1 MVLPIEGMRGESVK
15 DYAEALQV
23 RYRGECRNGKGE
35 LLDEF
40 VRVTGYHRK
49 TAIRLLAGKM
59 RKRTGRRG
67 RRQQY
72 GPEVREALK
81 QLWESLNRPC
91 SRRLQ
96 PYLDE
101 LVEVMVRRGR
111 MALSAEVTEQLL
123 QMSPSTIDRLLRPY
137 RKQECRHGFST
148 TRPGSLL
155 KREIPIRTFADWVED
170 CPGFLEVDLVAHCG
184 ETTEGFYLAT
194 LTAVDIY
201 TGWVECQA
209 VWGKREDKV
218 RGAIHEVRKR
228 LPFVCKGIDSDN
240 GSEFINREL
249 KRYCVEQQITFTRSR
264 PYKKNDSAHVEQKN
278 WSVVRRLIGYDR
290 YSTRE
295 AFEQLQYVH
304 GLARLYFNFFQPVM
318 KLLSKTRD
326 GAKVR
331 KVYDRARTPYR
342 RTLESADLSVQDRQ
356 SLAELYSQLDPASL
370 LEQINRALDTLWGLS
385 DQRQGRHGSVTPIL
399 TQQEALR

>member
-1 MVLPIEGMRGESVK
+1 MRGESVQ
-15 DYAEALQV
+15 DYAEALGE
-23 RYRGECRNGKGE
+23 RYRGGSRRAKSEI
-35 LLDEF
+35 LDEF

-49 TAIRLLAGKM
+49 TGIRLLAGRA
-59 RKRTGRRG
+59 RKCSGRRG

-72 GPEVREALK
+72 GVEVREALK
-81 QLWESLNRPC
+81 ELWEVLLRPC

-96 PYLDE
+96 PHMGDI
-101 LVEVMVRRGR
+101 VEVMTRRGR
-111 MALSAEVTEQLL
+111 MAMSTEVTRQLL

-137 RKQECRHGFST
+137 RRQERQHGFST

-155 KREIPIRTFADWVED
+155 KREIPIRTFSDWNEA
-170 CPGFLEVDLVAHCG
+170 CPGYLEVDLVAHCG
-184 ETTEGFYLAT
+184 ETTEGFYLTT
-194 LTAVDIY
+194 LTAVDIH

-209 VWGKREDKV
+209 VWGKQEQKV

-228 LPFVCKGIDSDN
+228 LPFACKGLDSDN

-249 KRYCVEQQITFTRSR
+249 QRYCLEHRITFTRSR

-295 AFEQLQYVH
+295 ALEQLQYVH
-304 GLARLYFNFFQPVM
+304 GLVRLYFNFFQPTM
-318 KLLSKTRD
+318 KLVSKTRE

-342 RTLESADLSVQDRQ
+342 RLLECADLPDESRQ
-356 SLAELYSQLDPASL
+356 ALSETYATLDPVTL
-370 LEQINRALDTLWGLS
+370 RDHINRELDTLWNLT
-385 DQRQGRHGSVTPIL
+385 DHRLGRGRSVTPIV

>member
-1 MVLPIEGMRGESVK
+1 MK
-15 DYAEALQV
+15 DYAEALRG
-23 RYRGECRNGKGE
+23 RYQGGCRRTKSE
-35 LLDEF
+35 VLDEF

-49 TAIRLLAGKM
+49 TGIRLLAGKA
-59 RKRTGRRG
+59 RPGDGRRG
-67 RRQQY
+67 RRHQY
-72 GPEVREALK
+72 GAEARAALK
-81 QLWESLNRPC
+81 EIWEVLLRPC

-96 PYLDE
+96 PYMGE
-101 LVEVMVRRGR
+101 MIETMTRRGR
-111 MALSAEVTEQLL
+111 MAMSAEVTQQLL

-137 RKQECRHGFST
+137 RRQGRCHGFST

-155 KREIPIRTFADWVED
+155 KREIPIRTFSDWDEA

-184 ETTEGFYLAT
+184 ESTEGFYLTT
-194 LTAVDIY
+194 LTAVDIH

-209 VWGKREDKV
+209 VWGKQEHKV

-228 LPFVCKGIDSDN
+228 LPFACKGIDSDN

-295 AFEQLQYVH
+295 ALEQLQYVH
-304 GLARLYFNFFQPVM
+304 GLVRLYFNFFQPVM
-318 KLLSKTRD
+318 KLVSKTRE

-342 RTLESADLSVQDRQ
+342 RVLESADLSDEARQ
-356 SLAELYSQLDPASL
+356 SLTELYNNLDPVSL
-370 LEQINRALDTLWGLS
+370 LDQINRALDTLWSLT
-385 DQRQGRHGSVTPIL
+385 DQRLGRGRSVTPIL

>member
-1 MVLPIEGMRGESVK
+1 VK
-15 DYAEALQV
+15 DYAEALRG
-23 RYRGECRNGKGE
+23 RYQGGCRKAKSE
-35 LLDEF
+35 VLDEF

-49 TAIRLLAGKM
+49 TGIRLLAGKA
-59 RKRTGRRG
+59 RRSGGRRG

-72 GPEVREALK
+72 GAEAREALK
-81 QLWESLNRPC
+81 EIWETLLRPC

-96 PYLDE
+96 PHLGE
-101 LVEVMVRRGR
+101 MVEVMVRRGR
-111 MALSAEVTEQLL
+111 MAMSAEVTRQLL

-137 RKQECRHGFST
+137 RRQGRRHGFST
-148 TRPGSLL
+148 TRAGSLL
-155 KREIPIRTFADWVED
+155 KREIPIRTFSDWDEA

-184 ETTEGFYLAT
+184 ESTEGFYLTT
-194 LTAVDIY
+194 LTAVDIH

-209 VWGKREDKV
+209 VWGKQEQKV

-228 LPFVCKGIDSDN
+228 LPFACKGIDSDN
-240 GSEFINREL
+240 GSEFINREM

-278 WSVVRRLIGYDR
+278 WSVVRRLVGYDR

-295 AFEQLQYVH
+295 AFEHLQYVH
-304 GLARLYFNFFQPVM
+304 GLVRLYFNFFQPVM
-318 KLLSKTRD
+318 KLVSKTRD

-342 RTLESADLSVQDRQ
+342 RVLESADLSDEARQ
-356 SLAELYSQLDPASL
+356 SLVELYSALDPVTL
-370 LEQINRALDTLWGLS
+370 LDQINRALDTLWSLT
-385 DQRQGRHGSVTPIL
+385 DQRLGRCHSVTPIL

>member
-1 MVLPIEGMRGESVK
+1 M
-15 DYAEALQV
+15 
-23 RYRGECRNGKGE
+23 
-35 LLDEF
+35 
-40 VRVTGYHRK
+40 
-49 TAIRLLAGKM
+49 
-59 RKRTGRRG
+59 
-67 RRQQY
+67 
-72 GPEVREALK
+72 
-81 QLWESLNRPC
+81 
-91 SRRLQ
+91 
-96 PYLDE
+96 
-101 LVEVMVRRGR
+101 
-111 MALSAEVTEQLL
+111 SAEVTRQLL

-137 RKQECRHGFST
+137 RRQGRRHGFST
-148 TRPGSLL
+148 TRAGSLL
-155 KREIPIRTFADWVED
+155 KREIPIRTFSDWDEA

-184 ETTEGFYLAT
+184 ESTEGFYLNT
-194 LTAVDIY
+194 LTAVDIH

-209 VWGKREDKV
+209 VWGKQEHKV

-249 KRYCVEQQITFTRSR
+249 KRYCVEHEITFTRSR

-304 GLARLYFNFFQPVM
+304 GLVRLYFNFFQPVM
-318 KLLSKTRD
+318 KLVSKTRE

-331 KVYDRARTPYR
+331 KIYDTARTPYR
-342 RTLESADLSVQDRQ
+342 RVLESADISDESRQ
-356 SLAELYSQLDPASL
+356 ALVELYNELDPVTL
-370 LEQINRALDTLWGLS
+370 LDQINRALDTLWSLT
-385 DQRQGRHGSVTPIL
+385 DQRLGRSRSVTPIL

>member
-1 MVLPIEGMRGESVK
+1 MQDYVVALRG
-15 DYAEALQV
+15 
-23 RYRGECRNGKGE
+23 RYRSGGRRTKSQV
-35 LLDEF
+35 LDEF

-49 TAIRLLAGKM
+49 TGIRLLAGKG
-59 RKRTGRRG
+59 RPSGGRRG

-72 GPEVREALK
+72 GAEARAALKEIWEAL
-81 QLWESLNRPC
+81 LRPC

-96 PYLDE
+96 PHLGE
-101 LVEVMVRRGR
+101 MVEVMTRRGR
-111 MALSAEVTEQLL
+111 MAMSAEVTQQLL

-137 RKQECRHGFST
+137 RRQGRCHGFST

-155 KREIPIRTFADWVED
+155 KREIPIRTFSDWDEA

-184 ETTEGFYLAT
+184 ESTEGFYLTT
-194 LTAVDIY
+194 LTAVDIH

-209 VWGKREDKV
+209 VWGKQEQKV
-218 RGAIHEVRKR
+218 QGAIHEVRKR
-228 LPFVCKGIDSDN
+228 LPFACKGIDSDN

-249 KRYCVEQQITFTRSR
+249 KRYCVEHQITFTRSR

-278 WSVVRRLIGYDR
+278 WSVVRRIIGYDR

-295 AFEQLQYVH
+295 ALEQLQHVH
-304 GLARLYFNFFQPVM
+304 SLARLYFNYFQPVM
-318 KLLSKTRD
+318 KLVSKTRE

-342 RTLESADLSVQDRQ
+342 RVLESTDLSNEARR
-356 SLAELYSQLDPASL
+356 SLTQLYNNLDPVSL
-370 LEQINRALDTLWGLS
+370 LDQINRAQDTLWGLS
-385 DQRQGRHGSVTPIL
+385 DQRLGRARSVTPIV

>member
-1 MVLPIEGMRGESVK
+1 MKE
-15 DYAEALQV
+15 YAEALGE
-23 RYRGECRNGKGE
+23 RYRGGCRRRKSE
-35 LLDEF
+35 VLDEF

-49 TAIRLLAGKM
+49 TGIRLLAGKA
-59 RKRTGRRG
+59 RPGNGRRG

-72 GPEVREALK
+72 GVEAREALK
-81 QLWESLNRPC
+81 EIWEVLMRPC

-96 PYLDE
+96 PHMGE
-101 LVEVMVRRGR
+101 MIEVMARRGR
-111 MALSAEVTEQLL
+111 MALSTEVTRQLL

-137 RKQECRHGFST
+137 RRQGRRHGFST
-148 TRPGSLL
+148 TRPGTLL
-155 KREIPIRTFADWVED
+155 KREIPIRTFSDWDEA

-184 ETTEGFYLAT
+184 ESTEGFYLTT
-194 LTAVDIY
+194 LTTVDIH

-209 VWGKREDKV
+209 VWGKQEHKV

-228 LPFVCKGIDSDN
+228 LPFACKGIDSDN

-249 KRYCVEQQITFTRSR
+249 QRYCLEQQITFTRSR

-278 WSVVRRLIGYDR
+278 WSVVRRIIGYDR
-290 YSTRE
+290 YSTRG
-295 AFEQLQYVH
+295 ALEQLQRVH
-304 GLARLYFNFFQPVM
+304 GLVRLYFNFFQPVM
-318 KLLSKTRD
+318 KLVSKTRD

-342 RTLESADLSVQDRQ
+342 RVLESTDLSDEARQ
-356 SLAELYSQLDPASL
+356 SLTQLYNNLDPVSL
-370 LEQINRALDTLWGLS
+370 LDQINQALDTLWNLT
-385 DQRQGRHGSVTPIL
+385 DQRLGRGRSVTPIV

>member
-1 MVLPIEGMRGESVK
+1 MK
-15 DYAEALQV
+15 DYAAALRQ
-23 RYRGECRNGKGE
+23 RYREGGRRTKSE
-35 LLDEF
+35 LLNEF

-49 TAIRLLAGKM
+49 TGIRLLAGKA
-59 RKRTGRRG
+59 RLGRGRRG
-67 RRQQY
+67 RRQHY
-72 GPEVREALK
+72 GTEVREALK
-81 QLWESLNRPC
+81 EIWETLLRPC

-96 PYLDE
+96 PHIAE
-101 LVEVMVRRGR
+101 MVEVMVRRGR
-111 MALSAEVTEQLL
+111 MAMRGDITQQLL

-137 RKQECRHGFST
+137 RQQQRRHGFST
-148 TRPGSLL
+148 TRPGSQL
-155 KREIPIRTFADWVED
+155 KREIPIRTFSDWNEA

-184 ETTEGFYLAT
+184 ESTEGFYLTT
-194 LTAVDIY
+194 LTAVDIH

-209 VWGKREDKV
+209 VWGKQEQKV
-218 RGAIHEVRKR
+218 RGAIHEIRKR
-228 LPFVCKGIDSDN
+228 LPFTCKGLDSDN

-249 KRYCVEQQITFTRSR
+249 QRYCVEHKITFTRSR

-278 WSVVRRLIGYDR
+278 WSVVRRIIGYDR

-304 GLARLYFNFFQPVM
+304 GLTRLYFNFFQPTM
-318 KLLSKTRD
+318 KLVSKTRE

-342 RTLESADLSVQDRQ
+342 RVLESTDISDEVRQ
-356 SLAELYSQLDPASL
+356 ALIELYNELDPVTL
-370 LEQINRALDTLWGLS
+370 LNQINQALDDLWHLT
-385 DQRQGRHGSVTPIL
+385 DQRLGRSRSVTAIL

>member
-1 MVLPIEGMRGESVK
+1 MKE
-15 DYAEALQV
+15 YAEALGE
-23 RYRGECRNGKGE
+23 RYRGGCRRRKSE
-35 LLDEF
+35 VLDEF

-49 TAIRLLAGKM
+49 TGIRLLAG
-59 RKRTGRRG
+59 RARPGNGRRG

-72 GPEVREALK
+72 GVEAREALK
-81 QLWESLNRPC
+81 EIWEVLMRPC

-96 PYLDE
+96 PHMGE
-101 LVEVMVRRGR
+101 MIEVMARRGR
-111 MALSAEVTEQLL
+111 MALSTEVTRQLL

-137 RKQECRHGFST
+137 RRQGRRHGFST
-148 TRPGSLL
+148 TRPGTLL
-155 KREIPIRTFADWVED
+155 KREIPIRTFSDWDEA

-184 ETTEGFYLAT
+184 ESTEGFYLTT
-194 LTAVDIY
+194 LTTVDIH

-209 VWGKREDKV
+209 VWGKQEHKV

-228 LPFVCKGIDSDN
+228 LPFACKGIDSDN

-249 KRYCVEQQITFTRSR
+249 QRYCLEQQITFTRSR

-278 WSVVRRLIGYDR
+278 WSVVRRIIGYDR
-290 YSTRE
+290 YSTRG
-295 AFEQLQYVH
+295 ALEQLQRVH
-304 GLARLYFNFFQPVM
+304 GLVRLYFNFFQPVM
-318 KLLSKTRD
+318 KLVSKTRD

-342 RTLESADLSVQDRQ
+342 RVLESTDLSDEARQ
-356 SLAELYSQLDPASL
+356 SLTQLYNNLDPVSL
-370 LEQINRALDTLWGLS
+370 LDQINQALDTLWNLT
-385 DQRQGRHGSVTPIL
+385 DQRLGRGRSVTPIV

>member
-1 MVLPIEGMRGESVK
+1 VQDYVVALRG
-15 DYAEALQV
+15 
-23 RYRGECRNGKGE
+23 RYRSGGRRTKSQV
-35 LLDEF
+35 LDEF

-49 TAIRLLAGKM
+49 TGIRLLAGKG
-59 RKRTGRRG
+59 RPSGGRRG

-72 GPEVREALK
+72 GAEARAALKEIWEAL
-81 QLWESLNRPC
+81 LRPC

-96 PYLDE
+96 PHLGE
-101 LVEVMVRRGR
+101 MVEVMARRGR
-111 MALSAEVTEQLL
+111 MAMSTEVTRQLL
-123 QMSPSTIDRLLRPY
+123 RMSPSTIDRLLRPY
-137 RKQECRHGFST
+137 RRQGRRHGFST

-155 KREIPIRTFADWVED
+155 KREIPIRTFSDWDEA

-184 ETTEGFYLAT
+184 ESTEGFYLTT
-194 LTAVDIY
+194 LTAVDIH

-209 VWGKREDKV
+209 VWEKQEEMV
-218 RGAIHEVRKR
+218 RGAIHEVLKR
-228 LPFVCKGIDSDN
+228 LPFVCKGLDSDN

-249 KRYCVEQQITFTRSR
+249 KRYCVEQEITFTRSR

-278 WSVVRRLIGYDR
+278 WSVVRRIIGYDR

-295 AFEQLQYVH
+295 ALEQLQHVH
-304 GLARLYFNFFQPVM
+304 SLARLYFNYFQPVM
-318 KLLSKTRD
+318 KLVSKTRE

-342 RTLESADLSVQDRQ
+342 RVLESTDLSNEARR
-356 SLAELYSQLDPASL
+356 SLTQLYNNLDPVSL
-370 LEQINRALDTLWGLS
+370 LDQINRAQDTLWGLS
-385 DQRQGRHGSVTPIL
+385 DQRLGRARSVTPIV

>member
-1 MVLPIEGMRGESVK
+1 MK
-15 DYAEALQV
+15 DYAGALRE
-23 RYRGECRNGKGE
+23 RYRGGCRRTKSE
-35 LLDEF
+35 VLDEF

-49 TAIRLLAGKM
+49 TGIRLLSGRARPGN
-59 RKRTGRRG
+59 GRRG
-67 RRQQY
+67 RRQHY
-72 GPEVREALK
+72 GSEAQEALK
-81 QLWESLNRPC
+81 EIWETLMRPC

-96 PYLDE
+96 PYMAE
-101 LVEVMVRRGR
+101 MVEVMVRRGR
-111 MALSAEVTEQLL
+111 MALSAEVTRQLL
-123 QMSPSTIDRLLRPY
+123 QMSPSTIDRLLRRY
-137 RKQECRHGFST
+137 RSQGRRHGFST

-155 KREIPIRTFADWVED
+155 KREIPIRTFSDWDEA

-184 ETTEGFYLAT
+184 ESTEGFYLTT
-194 LTAVDIY
+194 LTAVDIH

-209 VWGKREDKV
+209 VWGKQEQKV

-295 AFEQLQYVH
+295 ALEQLQHVH

-318 KLLSKTRD
+318 KLVSKTRE

-342 RTLESADLSVQDRQ
+342 RVLESTDLSDEARQ
-356 SLAELYSQLDPASL
+356 SLTQLYNNLDPVSL
-370 LEQINRALDTLWGLS
+370 RDQINRALDTLWSLT
-385 DQRQGRHGSVTPIL
+385 DQRLGRSRSVTPIMM
-399 TQQEALR
+399 QQEALR

>member
-1 MVLPIEGMRGESVK
+1 VK
-15 DYAEALQV
+15 DYAVALRG
-23 RYRGECRNGKGE
+23 RYGGVSRKGKGE
-35 LLDEF
+35 MLDEF

-49 TAIRLLAGKM
+49 TAIRLLAGRE
-59 RKRTGRRG
+59 RKRSGRRG
-67 RRQQY
+67 RRRQY
-72 GPEVREALK
+72 GVEAREALK
-81 QLWESLNRPC
+81 ELWEALHRPC

-96 PYLDE
+96 PFLGE
-101 LVEVMVRRGR
+101 MVEVMMRRGR
-111 MALSAEVTEQLL
+111 IALSAEATRQLL

-137 RKQECRHGFST
+137 RRQERRHGFST

-155 KREIPIRTFADWVED
+155 KREIPVRTFADWVED

-184 ETTEGFYLAT
+184 ESTDGFYLNT
-194 LTAVDIY
+194 LTAVDIH

-228 LPFVCKGIDSDN
+228 LPFACKGIDSDN
-240 GSEFINREL
+240 GSEFINWEL
-249 KRYCVEQQITFTRSR
+249 KRYCVEQKITFTRSR

-295 AFEQLQYVH
+295 AFEQLQHLH
-304 GLARLYFNFFQPVM
+304 GLVRLYFNFFQPVM
-318 KLLSKTRD
+318 KLVSKTRD
-326 GAKVR
+326 GAKVH
-331 KVYDRARTPYR
+331 KVYDKARTPYR
-342 RTLESADLSVQDRQ
+342 RALESADFPAEARQ
-356 SLAELYSQLDPASL
+356 SLAELYNQIDPVAL
-370 LEQINRALDTLWGLS
+370 LAQINRALDALWALS
-385 DQRQGRHGSVTPIL
+385 DQRQGRSRSVTPIL

>member
-1 MVLPIEGMRGESVK
+1 MRGESVK
-15 DYAEALQV
+15 DYAGALRE
-23 RYRGECRNGKGE
+23 RYRGGNRRTKSEV
-35 LLDEF
+35 LDEF

-49 TAIRLLAGKM
+49 TGIRLLAGKA
-59 RKRTGRRG
+59 RASSGRRG

-72 GPEVREALK
+72 GAEAREALK
-81 QLWESLNRPC
+81 EIWETLLRPC

-96 PYLDE
+96 PHMGE
-101 LVEVMVRRGR
+101 MVEVMVRRGR
-111 MALSAEVTEQLL
+111 MAMSAEVTRQLL

-137 RKQECRHGFST
+137 RRQGRRHGFST
-148 TRPGSLL
+148 TRAGSLL
-155 KREIPIRTFADWVED
+155 KREIPIRTFSDWDEA

-184 ETTEGFYLAT
+184 ESTEGFYLNT
-194 LTAVDIY
+194 LTAVDIH

-209 VWGKREDKV
+209 VWGKQEHKV

-249 KRYCVEQQITFTRSR
+249 KRYCVEHEITFTRSR

-304 GLARLYFNFFQPVM
+304 GLVRLYFNFFQPVM
-318 KLLSKTRD
+318 KLVSKTRE

-331 KVYDRARTPYR
+331 KIYDTARTPYR
-342 RTLESADLSVQDRQ
+342 RVLESADISDESRQ
-356 SLAELYSQLDPASL
+356 ALVELYNELDPVTL
-370 LEQINRALDTLWGLS
+370 LDQINRALDTLWSLT
-385 DQRQGRHGSVTPIL
+385 DQRLGRSRSVTPIL

>member
-1 MVLPIEGMRGESVK
+1 VQDYVVALRG
-15 DYAEALQV
+15 
-23 RYRGECRNGKGE
+23 RYRSGGRRTKSEV
-35 LLDEF
+35 LDEF
-40 VRVTGYHRK
+40 IRVTGYHRK
-49 TAIRLLAGKM
+49 TGIRLLAGKG
-59 RKRTGRRG
+59 RPSGGRRG

-72 GPEVREALK
+72 GAEARAALKEIWEAL
-81 QLWESLNRPC
+81 LRPC

-96 PYLDE
+96 PHLGE
-101 LVEVMVRRGR
+101 MVEVMTRRGR
-111 MALSAEVTEQLL
+111 MAMSAEVTQQLL

-137 RKQECRHGFST
+137 RRQGRCHGFST

-155 KREIPIRTFADWVED
+155 KREIPIRTFSDWDEA

-184 ETTEGFYLAT
+184 ESTEGFYLTT
-194 LTAVDIY
+194 LTAVDVH

-209 VWGKREDKV
+209 VWGKQEHKV
-218 RGAIHEVRKR
+218 QGAIHEVRKR
-228 LPFVCKGIDSDN
+228 LPFACKGIDSDN

-249 KRYCVEQQITFTRSR
+249 KRYCVEHQITFTRSR

-278 WSVVRRLIGYDR
+278 WSVVRRIIGYDR

-295 AFEQLQYVH
+295 ALEQLQYVH
-304 GLARLYFNFFQPVM
+304 SLARLYFNYFQPVM
-318 KLLSKTRD
+318 KLVSKTRE

-342 RTLESADLSVQDRQ
+342 RVLESTDLSNEVRR
-356 SLAELYSQLDPASL
+356 SLAQLYNNLDPVSL
-370 LEQINRALDTLWGLS
+370 LDQINRAQDTLWGLS
-385 DQRQGRHGSVTPIL
+385 DQRLGRARSVTPIV

>member
-1 MVLPIEGMRGESVK
+1 VQDYVVALRG
-15 DYAEALQV
+15 
-23 RYRGECRNGKGE
+23 RYRSGGRRTKSEV
-35 LLDEF
+35 LDEF

-49 TAIRLLAGKM
+49 TGIRLLAGKG
-59 RKRTGRRG
+59 RPSGGRRG

-72 GPEVREALK
+72 GAEARAALKEIWEAL
-81 QLWESLNRPC
+81 LRPC

-96 PYLDE
+96 PHLGE
-101 LVEVMVRRGR
+101 MVEVMTRRGR
-111 MALSAEVTEQLL
+111 MAMSAEVTQQLL

-137 RKQECRHGFST
+137 RRQGRCHGFST

-155 KREIPIRTFADWVED
+155 KREIPIRTFSDWDEA

-184 ETTEGFYLAT
+184 ESTEGFYLTT
-194 LTAVDIY
+194 LTAVDVH

-209 VWGKREDKV
+209 VWGKQEHKV
-218 RGAIHEVRKR
+218 QGAIHEVRKR
-228 LPFVCKGIDSDN
+228 LPFACKGIDSDN

-249 KRYCVEQQITFTRSR
+249 KRYCVEHQITFTRSR

-278 WSVVRRLIGYDR
+278 WSVVRRIIGYDR

-295 AFEQLQYVH
+295 ALEQLQHVH
-304 GLARLYFNFFQPVM
+304 SLARLYFNYFQPVM
-318 KLLSKTRD
+318 KLVSKTRE

-342 RTLESADLSVQDRQ
+342 RVLESTDLSNEVRR
-356 SLAELYSQLDPASL
+356 SLAQLYNNLDPVSL
-370 LEQINRALDTLWGLS
+370 LDQINRAQDTLWGLS
-385 DQRQGRHGSVTPIL
+385 DQRLGRARSVTPIV